1 MRRPRRSLA
10 RRLTF
15 GFILGNA
22 AAMLLLLLAMY
33 PAALD
38 EDYQPVGPELPL
50 LAVAEDVLPRD
61 GNGIRL
67 RPEGLAKEFSKHH
80 PDMWFIAKVGSNQ
93 LTFGPVPQQAPSL
106 LSRMPSGLR
115 EARFR
120 GFGMAGPAGEAMV
133 SEVETSAGIS
143 LVAAGGVV
151 TSSITFSDYLR
162 YIFGNEFQW
171 VPLLA
176 AALALAGA
184 ILVAPILLRGVRP
197 TVRAAAEIGPH
208 DVEKR
213 LPEDRVVKEL
223 LPLVRAFNH
232 ALDRLAAAFE
242 QRRRF
247 IADVAHELRT
257 PLAVLN
263 MHVEEL
269 PSGGVKPDIQR
280 TVFRLSHMVGQ
291 MLDAERLSLRGR
303 RREAVD
309 LVELARAA
317 TAEVAPLAV
326 ANGYEMGFNSA
337 RKKTVIDADPDAV
350 SRALG
355 NLVGNAVAHGGGAGT
370 IEVKVSADGKV
381 DVSDE
386 GPGVVAEAR
395 ERIFE
400 PFHRERWDR
409 DGCGL
414 GLHLVREIMR
424 AHGGEASVV
433 GSSRGATFRLDFS
446 ASLKS
451 GGSRDRAGS
460 EATDAY
466 SSQVQSAAHR

>member
-1 MRRPRRSLA
+1 MRRPRKSLA
-10 RRLTF
+10 RRVTLA
-15 GFILGNA
+15 FILGNA
-22 AAMLLLLLAMY
+22 AAMLLLLLAVY
-33 PAALD
+33 PAAYLEDD
-38 EDYQPVGPELPL
+38 EPVGPELAL
-50 LAVAEDVLPRD
+50 LAASQDLLPGQGD
-61 GNGIRL
+61 RL
-67 RPEGLAKEFSKHH
+67 ALRREGHTPIFSKNH
-80 PDMWFIAKVGSNQ
+80 PGLWFIAKVGPDQ
-93 LTFGPVPQQAPSL
+93 IAFGPVPAQAPSL
-106 LSRMPSGLR
+106 LARLPAGVR
-115 EARFR
+115 QARFR
-120 GFGMAGPAGEAMV
+120 SFGVSGPAGEAIV
-133 SEVETSAGIS
+133 SEVETVAGIA
-143 LVAAGGVV
+143 LIAGGGVV
-151 TSSITFSDYLR
+151 SGSISFPDYLR
-162 YIFGNEFQW
+162 YMFGNDWLW
-171 VPLLA
+171 VPVLG

-184 ILVAPILLRGVRP
+184 LLVTPILLRGIRP
-197 TVRAAAEIGPH
+197 TVRAAADIGPG

-213 LPEDRVVKEL
+213 LPEERVVKEL

-263 MHVEEL
+263 MHIEEL

-303 RREAVD
+303 RRERVD

-326 ANGYEMGFNSA
+326 ANGYEMGFASA
-337 RKKTVIDADPDAV
+337 RDKMTIDADPDAV
-350 SRALG
+350 SGALG
-355 NLVGNAVAHGGGAGT
+355 NLLGNAVAHGGGAGT
-370 IEVKVSADGKV
+370 IEVRVGSDGKV

-386 GPGVVAEAR
+386 GPGVAREAR

-424 AHGGEASVV
+424 AHGGDASVV
-433 GSSRGATFRLDFS
+433 GSARGATFRLDFS
-446 ASLKS
+446 PSLKP
-451 GGSRDRAGS
+451 
-460 EATDAY
+460 TD
-466 SSQVQSAAHR
+466 

>member
-1 MRRPRRSLA
+1 MRWPRKSLA
-10 RRLTF
+10 RRVTL

-22 AAMLLLLLAMY
+22 AAMLLLLMVIF
-33 PAALD
+33 PAASLEAD
-38 EDYQPVGPELPL
+38 EPIGPELAL
-50 LAVAEDVLPRD
+50 LAASEDLMSR
-61 GNGIRL
+61 GGGRLALRANGLTPIYSEHY
-67 RPEGLAKEFSKHH
+67 PG
-80 PDMWFIAKVGSNQ
+80 MWFIAKVGPNQ
-93 LTFGPVPQQAPSL
+93 LTFGPVPAEAPAL
-106 LSRMPSGLR
+106 LARLPDGVR
-115 EARFR
+115 DARFR
-120 GFGMAGPAGEAMV
+120 DFAVAGPAGEAMIA
-133 SEVETSAGIS
+133 EVETAAGPA
-143 LVAAGGVV
+143 LVAGGGVI
-151 TSSITFSDYLR
+151 SHSITFADFIRYL
-162 YIFGNEFQW
+162 FGNDWQW
-171 VPLLA
+171 APVLG
-176 AALALAGA
+176 AALALGGA
-184 ILVAPILLRGVRP
+184 LLVTPILLGGIRP
-197 TVRAAAEIGPH
+197 TIRAAAEIGPA

-213 LPEDRVVKEL
+213 LPEEKVVKEL
-223 LPLVRAFNH
+223 LPLVSAFNT

-263 MHVEEL
+263 MHIEEL
-269 PSGGVKPDIQR
+269 PTGRVKPDIQR

-303 RREAVD
+303 RRETVD

-326 ANGYEMGFNSA
+326 ANGYEMAFSSA
-337 RKKTVIDADPDAV
+337 RKSTLIDADPDAV
-350 SRALG
+350 SRALA
-355 NLVGNAVAHGGGAGT
+355 NLIGNAVAHGGGGGM
-370 IEVKVSADGKV
+370 IDVKVSADGKV

-386 GPGVVAEAR
+386 GPGVAPEAR

-424 AHGGEASVV
+424 AHGGDASVV
-433 GSSRGATFRLDFS
+433 GASRGATFRLDFS

-451 GGSRDRAGS
+451 RHSVFRAGGGKQ
-460 EATDAY
+460 TF
-466 SSQVQSAAHR
+466 V

>member
-1 MRRPRRSLA
+1 LA
-10 RRLTF
+10 RRVTAAFL
-15 GFILGNA
+15 LGNA
-22 AAMLLLLLAMY
+22 VAMMIFLLAMY
-33 PAALD
+33 PSARD
-38 EDYQPVGPELPL
+38 EENEPVGPELPL
-50 LAVAEDVLPRD
+50 LAASQDLLPGGKD
-61 GNGIRL
+61 GIRL
-67 RPEGLAKEFSKHH
+67 RGGGLAAKFSEHH
-80 PDMWFIAKVGSNQ
+80 PDMWFIAKVGPNE
-93 LTFGPVPQQAPSL
+93 LAFGPVPKQAPSL
-106 LSRMPSGLR
+106 LARIPAGLR

-120 GFGMAGPAGEAMV
+120 RFGMSGPAGEAIV
-133 SEVETSAGIS
+133 SEVDTAAGTAV
-143 LVAAGGVV
+143 VAAGGVV
-151 TSSITFSDYLR
+151 TGSLTFSDYLR
-162 YIFGNEFQW
+162 YMFGNEFQW

-176 AALALAGA
+176 AGLALGGA
-184 ILVAPILLRGVRP
+184 ILVAPILLRGIRP
-197 TVRAAAEIGPH
+197 TVRAASVIGPG

-213 LPEDRVVKEL
+213 LPEDKVVKEL
-223 LPLVRAFNH
+223 LPLVRAFNN
-232 ALDRLAAAFE
+232 ALDRLASAFE

-263 MHVEEL
+263 MHVEAL
-269 PSGGVKPDIQR
+269 PGGGVKPDIQR

-303 RREAVD
+303 RRETVD

-326 ANGYEMGFNSA
+326 ANGYEMGFSSA
-337 RKKTVIDADPDAV
+337 RKKITIDADPNAV

-355 NLVGNAVAHGGGAGT
+355 NLLGNAVAHGGGAGT
-370 IEVKVSADGKV
+370 IEVKVSPDGKV

-386 GPGVVAEAR
+386 GPGVVPEAR

-424 AHGGEASVV
+424 AHGGEAVV
-433 GSSRGATFRLDFS
+433 IGSRQGATFRLDFS
-446 ASLKS
+446 ASLNGHLPS
-451 GGSRDRAGS
+451 
-460 EATDAY
+460 
-466 SSQVQSAAHR
+466 